1 MRITEILTES
11 QLAQIDEGPIGSA
24 LGAVGRGIGKAVGGV
39 AKGVGA
45 VAGGVAGAGRALK
58 KGFQTG
64 KAIVGDDPDP
74 NAGAPGYTAPVAG
87 GTAAP
92 TKAAAAPA
100 AGQAPAAAPAA
111 GTPPTSQD
119 INAQGPTGTAPAK
132 AQTGQAATA
141 LAKTDAVTDK
151 QTATK
156 AGETVYAQVKAN
168 VDKLDKQGKTR
179 ILNLLQK
186 SIQQSPA
193 KPAAKPA
200 AGAGAF
206 GQMAQQLAGGKPP
219 NTMANAPVSATNT
232 AKPGNPN
239 AAPTAKPGAS
249 PAPSGNFDPDTGKPI
264 SAAGQAQVKSAADF
278 AASPQGK
285 AIAAKQAAW
294 DAEDK
299 AAAAGQGAFANVA
312 QQLAKPAGRAQGG
325 GKVAGQQ
332 SQTPGA
338 VKKRA
343 ARAAAKQPAA
353 VTASLVHHG
362 KSLNEVLAQ
371 RLEIHKRRMFES
383 SLSNGTA
390 SVFVK

>member
-11 QLAQIDEGPIGSA
+11 QLEQLDEGPIGST

-45 VAGGVAGAGRALK
+45 VAGGVVGAGRALK
-58 KGFQTG
+58 KGYQTG

-74 NAGAPGYTAPVAG
+74 NAGAPGYTAPASG
-87 GTAAP
+87 R
-92 TKAAAAPA
+92 AAPA
-100 AGQAPAAAPAA
+100 AAPQGNNTLSTRIEPTFAPAAAAAPAAAPAA
-111 GTPPTSQD
+111 GGAEPPPTAQD
-119 INAQGPTGTAPAK
+119 INAAGPKGTAAAK
-132 AQTGQAATA
+132 PQTGQAATA
-141 LAKTDAVTDK
+141 LARTDAVTDK

-156 AGETVYAQVKAN
+156 AGETVYAQIKAN
-168 VDKLDKQGKTR
+168 INKLDQSGKKR
-179 ILNLLQK
+179 ILNLINK

-193 KPAAKPA
+193 KPTAKPA

-219 NTMANAPVSATNT
+219 NTMANAPVSASNT

-239 AAPTAKPGAS
+239 AAFSDKPLEVPGKRARSTNPKAS
-249 PAPSGNFDPDTGKPI
+249 GTS
-264 SAAGQAQVKSAADF
+264 
-278 AASPQGK
+278 
-285 AIAAKQAAW
+285 
-294 DAEDK
+294 
-299 AAAAGQGAFANVA
+299 AGQGAFANVA

-325 GKVAGQQ
+325 GKVAGAL
-332 SQTPGA
+332 SQTANA

-343 ARAAAKQPAA
+343 ARLAGRQPAA
-353 VTASLVHHG
+353 VTASLVHYG

>member
-11 QLAQIDEGPIGSA
+11 QLAQLDEGPIGSA

-45 VAGGVAGAGRALK
+45 VAGGVVGAGRALK
-58 KGFQTG
+58 KGYQTG

-74 NAGAPGYTAPVAG
+74 NAGAPGYTAPAG
-87 GTAAP
+87 GGAT
-92 TKAAAAPA
+92 APA
-100 AGQAPAAAPAA
+100 TVAPAAAPAA
-111 GTPPTSQD
+111 RSAEPPPTAQD
-119 INAQGPTGTAPAK
+119 INAAGPKGTAAAK
-132 AQTGQAATA
+132 PQTGQAATA

-168 VDKLDKQGKTR
+168 IDKLDKQGKTR

-193 KPAAKPA
+193 KPAVKPAVKPA

-219 NTMANAPVSATNT
+219 NTMANAPVSASNT

-239 AAPTAKPGAS
+239 AAFSDKPLEVPGKRARSTNPKAS
-249 PAPSGNFDPDTGKPI
+249 GTS
-264 SAAGQAQVKSAADF
+264 
-278 AASPQGK
+278 
-285 AIAAKQAAW
+285 
-294 DAEDK
+294 
-299 AAAAGQGAFANVA
+299 AGQGAFANVA

-325 GKVAGQQ
+325 GKVAGAL
-332 SQTPGA
+332 SQTANA

-343 ARAAAKQPAA
+343 ARLAGRQPAA

-383 SLSNGTA
+383 SLTNGIA

>member
-11 QLAQIDEGPIGSA
+11 QLEQLDEGPIGSA
-24 LGAVGRGIGKAVGGV
+24 IGAVGRGIGKVAGGV
-39 AKGVGA
+39 AKGAGA
-45 VAGGVAGAGRALK
+45 VAGGVAGAGRAFK

-74 NAGAPGYTAPVAG
+74 NAGQPGYTAP
-87 GTAAP
+87 T
-92 TKAAAAPA
+92 
-100 AGQAPAAAPAA
+100 AA
-111 GTPPTSQD
+111 GTPPTAQD
-119 INAQGPTGTAPAK
+119 INAAGPKGAAPAK
-132 AQTGQAATA
+132 AQTGQAAAA

-168 VDKLDKQGKTR
+168 IDKLDKTGKTR

-193 KPAAKPA
+193 KPAAKPS

-219 NTMANAPVSATNT
+219 NTMANTPVSATNT

-239 AAPTAKPGAS
+239 AAPAA
-249 PAPSGNFDPDTGKPI
+249 APSGNYDPNTGAPI
-264 SAAGQAQVKSAADF
+264 SDKGKADVADMAAYKASPKGKEMAAWNDAVDAADAAGQKPPTLAQFRDSQTAQE
-278 AASPQGK
+278 P
-285 AIAAKQAAW
+285 
-294 DAEDK
+294 
-299 AAAAGQGAFANVA
+299 AGQGAFANVA
-312 QQLAKPAGRAQGG
+312 QQLTKPTTRTQGG
-325 GKVAGQQ
+325 GKVAGEL

-343 ARAAAKQPAA
+343 ARAAARQPAA

-371 RLEIHKRRMFES
+371 RLEMHKRKMFES
-383 SLSNGTA
+383 AMSQGTA

>member
-11 QLAQIDEGPIGSA
+11 QLAQLDEGPIGSA

-45 VAGGVAGAGRALK
+45 VAGGVVGAGRALK

-74 NAGAPGYTAPVAG
+74 NAGAPGYTAPTAG
-87 GTAAP
+87 GGVT
-92 TKAAAAPA
+92 APA
-100 AGQAPAAAPAA
+100 TAAPAAAPAA
-111 GTPPTSQD
+111 TPATAAAAGGAPAAGGAEPPPTAQD
-119 INAQGPTGTAPAK
+119 INAAGPKGTAAAK
-132 AQTGQAATA
+132 PQTGQAATA

-168 VDKLDKQGKTR
+168 IDKLDKQGKTR

-219 NTMANAPVSATNT
+219 NTMANAPVSASNT

-239 AAPTAKPGAS
+239 LAQPAAAPAADAAATT
-249 PAPSGNFDPDTGKPI
+249 PAP
-264 SAAGQAQVKSAADF
+264 
-278 AASPQGK
+278 
-285 AIAAKQAAW
+285 
-294 DAEDK
+294 
-299 AAAAGQGAFANVA
+299 AGQGAFANVA

-325 GKVAGQQ
+325 GKVAGAL

-383 SLSNGTA
+383 SLTNGTA

>member
-1 MRITEILTES
+1 
-11 QLAQIDEGPIGSA
+11 
-24 LGAVGRGIGKAVGGV
+24 
-39 AKGVGA
+39 
-45 VAGGVAGAGRALK
+45 
-58 KGFQTG
+58 
-64 KAIVGDDPDP
+64 
-74 NAGAPGYTAPVAG
+74 
-87 GTAAP
+87 
-92 TKAAAAPA
+92 
-100 AGQAPAAAPAA
+100 
-111 GTPPTSQD
+111 
-119 INAQGPTGTAPAK
+119 
-132 AQTGQAATA
+132 

-168 VDKLDKQGKTR
+168 IEKLDQPGKKR
-179 ILNLLQK
+179 ILNLINK

-200 AGAGAF
+200 AGGAAF

-219 NTMANAPVSATNT
+219 NTMANAPVSASNT

-239 AAPTAKPGAS
+239 AAA
-249 PAPSGNFDPDTGKPI
+249 PA
-264 SAAGQAQVKSAADF
+264 AAADPTP
-278 AASPQGK
+278 AAAP
-285 AIAAKQAAW
+285 
-294 DAEDK
+294 
-299 AAAAGQGAFANVA
+299 AAGQGAFANVA

-371 RLEIHKRRMFES
+371 RLAMHKRRMFETQ
-383 SLSNGTA
+383 LSQGTV

>member
-1 MRITEILTES
+1 MRINEILTES
-11 QLAQIDEGPIGSA
+11 QLQQLDEGPIGSA

-45 VAGGVAGAGRALK
+45 VAGGVVGAGRALK
-58 KGFQTG
+58 KGYQTG

-74 NAGAPGYTAPVAG
+74 NAGAPGYTAPAAAAAG
-87 GTAAP
+87 G
-92 TKAAAAPA
+92 APA
-100 AGQAPAAAPAA
+100 AGGAEP
-111 GTPPTSQD
+111 PPTAQD
-119 INAQGPTGTAPAK
+119 INAAGPKGTAAAK
-132 AQTGQAATA
+132 PQTGQAATA

-168 VDKLDKQGKTR
+168 IDKLDKQGKTR

-219 NTMANAPVSATNT
+219 NTMANAPVSASNT

-239 AAPTAKPGAS
+239 LAQPAAAPAADAAATT
-249 PAPSGNFDPDTGKPI
+249 PAP
-264 SAAGQAQVKSAADF
+264 
-278 AASPQGK
+278 
-285 AIAAKQAAW
+285 
-294 DAEDK
+294 
-299 AAAAGQGAFANVA
+299 AGQGAFANVA

-325 GKVAGQQ
+325 GKVAGAL

-383 SLSNGTA
+383 SLTNGTA

>member
-11 QLAQIDEGPIGSA
+11 QLAQLDEGPIGSA

-45 VAGGVAGAGRALK
+45 VAGGVVGAGRALK

-74 NAGAPGYTAPVAG
+74 NAGAPGYTAPAAG
-87 GTAAP
+87 GGATAPATVAPAAAP
-92 TKAAAAPA
+92 ATAAAPA
-100 AGQAPAAAPAA
+100 AGSAEP
-111 GTPPTSQD
+111 PPTAQD
-119 INAQGPTGTAPAK
+119 INAAGPKGTAAAK
-132 AQTGQAATA
+132 PQTGQAATA

-168 VDKLDKQGKTR
+168 IDKLDKQGKTR

-219 NTMANAPVSATNT
+219 NTMANAPVSASNT

-239 AAPTAKPGAS
+239 LAQPAAAPAADAAPTT
-249 PAPSGNFDPDTGKPI
+249 PAP
-264 SAAGQAQVKSAADF
+264 
-278 AASPQGK
+278 
-285 AIAAKQAAW
+285 
-294 DAEDK
+294 
-299 AAAAGQGAFANVA
+299 AGQGAFANVA

-325 GKVAGQQ
+325 GKVAGEL
-332 SQTPGA
+332 SQTPRA
-338 VKKRA
+338 VKRRA

-371 RLEIHKRRMFES
+371 RLEMHKRRMFETQ
-383 SLSNGTA
+383 LSQGTA

>member
-11 QLAQIDEGPIGSA
+11 QLAQLDEGPIGSA

-45 VAGGVAGAGRALK
+45 VAGGVVGAGRALK
-58 KGFQTG
+58 KGYQTG

-74 NAGAPGYTAPVAG
+74 NAGAPGYTAPAAG
-87 GTAAP
+87 GGAT
-92 TKAAAAPA
+92 APA
-100 AGQAPAAAPAA
+100 TVAPAAAPATA
-111 GTPPTSQD
+111 AAPAVGGSAPPTPQE
-119 INAQGPTGTAPAK
+119 INAAGPKGTVAAK
-132 AQTGQAATA
+132 PQTGQAATA

-168 VDKLDKQGKTR
+168 INKLDKQGKTR

-219 NTMANAPVSATNT
+219 NTMANTPVSASNT

-239 AAPTAKPGAS
+239 AAFSDKPLEVPGKRARSTNPKAS
-249 PAPSGNFDPDTGKPI
+249 GTS
-264 SAAGQAQVKSAADF
+264 
-278 AASPQGK
+278 
-285 AIAAKQAAW
+285 
-294 DAEDK
+294 
-299 AAAAGQGAFANVA
+299 AGQGAFANVA

-325 GKVAGQQ
+325 GKVAGAL
-332 SQTPGA
+332 SQTANA

-343 ARAAAKQPAA
+343 ARLAGRQPAA
-353 VTASLVHHG
+353 VTASLVHYG

>member
-1 MRITEILTES
+1 MRINEILTES
-11 QLAQIDEGPIGSA
+11 QLQQIEEGPKWDA
-24 LGAVGRGIGKAVGGV
+24 FGRGVGKFAGGL
-39 AKGVGA
+39 AKGIGA
-45 VAGGVAGAGRALK
+45 VAGGVVGAGKALK
-58 KGFQTG
+58 KGYQTG

-74 NAGAPGYTAPVAG
+74 NAGAPGYTAPAAAG
-87 GTAAP
+87 G
-92 TKAAAAPA
+92 AAAPA
-100 AGQAPAAAPAA
+100 AAAGGAPAASPAA
-111 GTPPTSQD
+111 AAGGAAAGGAEPPPTAQD
-119 INAQGPTGTAPAK
+119 INAAGPKGTAAAK
-132 AQTGQAATA
+132 PQTGQAATA

-168 VDKLDKQGKTR
+168 IDKLDKQGKTR

-219 NTMANAPVSATNT
+219 NTMANAPVSASNT

-239 AAPTAKPGAS
+239 LAQPAAAPAADAAATT
-249 PAPSGNFDPDTGKPI
+249 PAP
-264 SAAGQAQVKSAADF
+264 
-278 AASPQGK
+278 
-285 AIAAKQAAW
+285 
-294 DAEDK
+294 
-299 AAAAGQGAFANVA
+299 AGQGAFANVA

-325 GKVAGQQ
+325 GKVAGAL

-383 SLSNGTA
+383 SLTNGTA

>member
-1 MRITEILTES
+1 MRITEILIES
-11 QLAQIDEGPIGSA
+11 QLAQLDEGPIGSA
-24 LGAVGRGIGKAVGGV
+24 LGAVGRGIGKVAGGV

-45 VAGGVAGAGRALK
+45 LAGGVVGAGTALK

-64 KAIVGDDPDP
+64 KAIVGDTPDP
-74 NAGAPGYTAPVAG
+74 NAGAPGYTAPSG
-87 GTAAP
+87 GG
-92 TKAAAAPA
+92 AAAPA
-100 AGQAPAAAPAA
+100 AGGAPSGGGAAAPAA
-111 GTPPTSQD
+111 GGAPPTAGE
-119 INAQGPTGTAPAK
+119 INQAGPTGTAPAK
-132 AQTGQAATA
+132 AQTGQAGAA

-168 VDKLDKQGKTR
+168 IEKLDQPGKKR
-179 ILNLLQK
+179 ILNLINK

-193 KPAAKPA
+193 KPAAKKAAKPA
-200 AGAGAF
+200 AGGAAF
-206 GQMAQQLAGGKPP
+206 GQMAQQLAGGTPP
-219 NTMANAPVSATNT
+219 NTMANAPVSASNT

-239 AAPTAKPGAS
+239 LAQPAAAPAADATATT
-249 PAPSGNFDPDTGKPI
+249 PAP
-264 SAAGQAQVKSAADF
+264 
-278 AASPQGK
+278 
-285 AIAAKQAAW
+285 
-294 DAEDK
+294 
-299 AAAAGQGAFANVA
+299 AGQGAFANVA

-325 GKVAGQQ
+325 GKVAGAL

-383 SLSNGTA
+383 SLTNGTA
-390 SVFVK
+390 RIFVK

>member
-45 VAGGVAGAGRALK
+45 VAGGVVGAGRALK

-74 NAGAPGYTAPVAG
+74 NAGAPGYTAPAAG
-87 GTAAP
+87 GGATAP
-92 TKAAAAPA
+92 AAAAPA
-100 AGQAPAAAPAA
+100 TGGAES
-111 GTPPTSQD
+111 PPTAQD
-119 INAQGPTGTAPAK
+119 INAAGPKGTVAAK
-132 AQTGQAATA
+132 PQTGQAATA

-219 NTMANAPVSATNT
+219 NTMANAPVSASNT

-239 AAPTAKPGAS
+239 LAQPAAAPAADAAATT
-249 PAPSGNFDPDTGKPI
+249 PAP
-264 SAAGQAQVKSAADF
+264 
-278 AASPQGK
+278 
-285 AIAAKQAAW
+285 
-294 DAEDK
+294 
-299 AAAAGQGAFANVA
+299 AGQGAFANVA

-325 GKVAGQQ
+325 GKVAGEL
-332 SQTPGA
+332 SQTPRA
-338 VKKRA
+338 VKRRA

-383 SLSNGTA
+383 SLTNGTA

>member
-11 QLAQIDEGPIGSA
+11 QLAQLDEGPIGSA

-45 VAGGVAGAGRALK
+45 VAGGVVGAGRALK
-58 KGFQTG
+58 KGYQTG

-74 NAGAPGYTAPVAG
+74 NAGAPGYTAPAAAAAG
-87 GTAAP
+87 GAPAA
-92 TKAAAAPA
+92 AGGAAAPA
-100 AGQAPAAAPAA
+100 AAAGGAPAA
-111 GTPPTSQD
+111 GGAEPPPTAQD
-119 INAQGPTGTAPAK
+119 INAAGPKGTAAAK
-132 AQTGQAATA
+132 PQTGQAATA

-168 VDKLDKQGKTR
+168 IDKLDKQGKTR

-219 NTMANAPVSATNT
+219 NTMANAPVSASNT

-239 AAPTAKPGAS
+239 LAQPAAAPAADAAATT
-249 PAPSGNFDPDTGKPI
+249 PAP
-264 SAAGQAQVKSAADF
+264 
-278 AASPQGK
+278 
-285 AIAAKQAAW
+285 
-294 DAEDK
+294 
-299 AAAAGQGAFANVA
+299 AGQGAFANVA

-325 GKVAGQQ
+325 GKVAGAL

-383 SLSNGTA
+383 SLTNGTA

>member
-11 QLAQIDEGPIGSA
+11 QLAQLDEGPIGSA

-45 VAGGVAGAGRALK
+45 VAGGVVGAGRALK

-74 NAGAPGYTAPVAG
+74 NAGAPGYTAPTAG
-87 GTAAP
+87 GGVT
-92 TKAAAAPA
+92 APA
-100 AGQAPAAAPAA
+100 TAAPAAAPAA
-111 GTPPTSQD
+111 TPATAAAAGGAPAAGGAEPPPTAQD
-119 INAQGPTGTAPAK
+119 INAAGPKGTAAAK
-132 AQTGQAATA
+132 PQTGQAATA

-168 VDKLDKQGKTR
+168 INKLDKQGKTR

-219 NTMANAPVSATNT
+219 NTMANAPVSASNT

-239 AAPTAKPGAS
+239 LAQPAAAPAADAAATT
-249 PAPSGNFDPDTGKPI
+249 PAP
-264 SAAGQAQVKSAADF
+264 
-278 AASPQGK
+278 
-285 AIAAKQAAW
+285 
-294 DAEDK
+294 
-299 AAAAGQGAFANVA
+299 AGQGAFANVA

-325 GKVAGQQ
+325 GKVAGAL

-383 SLSNGTA
+383 SLTNGTA

>member
-11 QLAQIDEGPIGSA
+11 QLAQLDEGPIGSA

-45 VAGGVAGAGRALK
+45 VAGGVVGAGRALK
-58 KGFQTG
+58 KGYQTG

-74 NAGAPGYTAPVAG
+74 NAGAPGYTAPTAG
-87 GTAAP
+87 GGVT
-92 TKAAAAPA
+92 APA
-100 AGQAPAAAPAA
+100 TAAPAAAPAA
-111 GTPPTSQD
+111 TPATAAAAGGAPAAGGAEPPPTAQD
-119 INAQGPTGTAPAK
+119 INAAGPKGTAAAK
-132 AQTGQAATA
+132 PQTGQAATA

-168 VDKLDKQGKTR
+168 INKLDKQGKTR

-219 NTMANAPVSATNT
+219 NTMANAPVSASNT

-239 AAPTAKPGAS
+239 LAQPAAAPAADAAATT
-249 PAPSGNFDPDTGKPI
+249 PAP
-264 SAAGQAQVKSAADF
+264 
-278 AASPQGK
+278 
-285 AIAAKQAAW
+285 
-294 DAEDK
+294 
-299 AAAAGQGAFANVA
+299 AGQGAFANVA

-325 GKVAGQQ
+325 GKVAGAL

-383 SLSNGTA
+383 SLTNGTA

>member
-11 QLAQIDEGPIGSA
+11 QIAQLDEGPIGSA
-24 LGAVGRGIGKAVGGV
+24 LGAVGRGIGKVAGGV

-45 VAGGVAGAGRALK
+45 IAGGVVGAGTALK

-64 KAIVGDDPDP
+64 KAIVGDTPDP
-74 NAGAPGYTAPVAG
+74 NAGQPGYTAPAAGGAAAGRGTAAGTAGAAPAVPAPVAG
-87 GTAAP
+87 ATTAAP
-92 TKAAAAPA
+92 T
-100 AGQAPAAAPAA
+100 AGEINQA
-111 GTPPTSQD
+111 
-119 INAQGPTGTAPAK
+119 GPTGTAPAK
-132 AQTGQAATA
+132 AQTGQAGAA

-168 VDKLDKQGKTR
+168 IEKLDQPGKKR
-179 ILNLLQK
+179 ILNLINK

-200 AGAGAF
+200 AGGAAF

-219 NTMANAPVSATNT
+219 NTMANAPVSASNT

-239 AAPTAKPGAS
+239 AAA
-249 PAPSGNFDPDTGKPI
+249 
-264 SAAGQAQVKSAADF
+264 V
-278 AASPQGK
+278 
-285 AIAAKQAAW
+285 
-294 DAEDK
+294 
-299 AAAAGQGAFANVA
+299 AAAAEPTPAAAPTVGKGAFTNVA
-312 QQLAKPAGRAQGG
+312 QQLAKPAGRPQGG
-325 GKVAGQQ
+325 GKVAGAAP

-343 ARAAAKQPAA
+343 ARAAATQPAA

-371 RLEIHKRRMFES
+371 RLELQKRRMFETQ
-383 SLSNGTA
+383 LCQGTA

>member
-1 MRITEILTES
+1 
-11 QLAQIDEGPIGSA
+11 
-24 LGAVGRGIGKAVGGV
+24 V
-39 AKGVGA
+39 A
-45 VAGGVAGAGRALK
+45 
-58 KGFQTG
+58 
-64 KAIVGDDPDP
+64 
-74 NAGAPGYTAPVAG
+74 
-87 GTAAP
+87 
-92 TKAAAAPA
+92 
-100 AGQAPAAAPAA
+100 
-111 GTPPTSQD
+111 
-119 INAQGPTGTAPAK
+119 AK
-132 AQTGQAATA
+132 PQTGQAATA

-219 NTMANAPVSATNT
+219 NTMANAPVSASNT

-239 AAPTAKPGAS
+239 LAQPAAAP
-249 PAPSGNFDPDTGKPI
+249 
-264 SAAGQAQVKSAADF
+264 AAD
-278 AASPQGK
+278 
-285 AIAAKQAAW
+285 
-294 DAEDK
+294 
-299 AAAAGQGAFANVA
+299 AAATTPASAGQGAFANVA

-325 GKVAGQQ
+325 GKVAGEL

>member
-1 MRITEILTES
+1 MRINEILTES
-11 QLAQIDEGPIGSA
+11 QLQQLDEGPIGSA

-45 VAGGVAGAGRALK
+45 VAGGVVGAGRALK
-58 KGFQTG
+58 KGYQTG

-74 NAGAPGYTAPVAG
+74 NAGAPGYTAP
-87 GTAAP
+87 
-92 TKAAAAPA
+92 AAAA
-100 AGQAPAAAPAA
+100 APAAAPAA
-111 GTPPTSQD
+111 GGAAAPAAAPAAAGGAAAPAAAGGAEPPPTAQD
-119 INAQGPTGTAPAK
+119 INAAGPKGTAAAK
-132 AQTGQAATA
+132 PQTGQAATA

-168 VDKLDKQGKTR
+168 IDKLDKQGKTR

-219 NTMANAPVSATNT
+219 NTMANAPVSASNT

-239 AAPTAKPGAS
+239 LAQPAAAPAADAAATT
-249 PAPSGNFDPDTGKPI
+249 PAP
-264 SAAGQAQVKSAADF
+264 
-278 AASPQGK
+278 
-285 AIAAKQAAW
+285 
-294 DAEDK
+294 
-299 AAAAGQGAFANVA
+299 AGQGAFANVA

-325 GKVAGQQ
+325 GKVAGAL

-383 SLSNGTA
+383 SLTNGTA

>member
-1 MRITEILTES
+1 
-11 QLAQIDEGPIGSA
+11 
-24 LGAVGRGIGKAVGGV
+24 
-39 AKGVGA
+39 
-45 VAGGVAGAGRALK
+45 
-58 KGFQTG
+58 
-64 KAIVGDDPDP
+64 
-74 NAGAPGYTAPVAG
+74 
-87 GTAAP
+87 
-92 TKAAAAPA
+92 
-100 AGQAPAAAPAA
+100 
-111 GTPPTSQD
+111 
-119 INAQGPTGTAPAK
+119 
-132 AQTGQAATA
+132 

-168 VDKLDKQGKTR
+168 IEKLDQPGKKR
-179 ILNLLQK
+179 ILNLINK

-200 AGAGAF
+200 AGGAAF

-219 NTMANAPVSATNT
+219 NTMANAPVSASNT

-239 AAPTAKPGAS
+239 AAAAAAPT
-249 PAPSGNFDPDTGKPI
+249 PA
-264 SAAGQAQVKSAADF
+264 AA
-278 AASPQGK
+278 P
-285 AIAAKQAAW
+285 
-294 DAEDK
+294 
-299 AAAAGQGAFANVA
+299 AAGQGAFANVA
-312 QQLAKPAGRAQGG
+312 QQLAQPAGRAQGG

-371 RLEIHKRRMFES
+371 RLEMHKRRMFETQ
-383 SLSNGTA
+383 LSQGTI